1 MKNLHKGFIPQR
13 SLFISSVFIE
23 ALRQTLPATFSRQV
37 AADAIKGI
45 YSAGRLATL
54 DSKGEGPGGVRIG
67 RCVGY
72 ERETFLRWLE
82 GRMDTPAM
90 SKRLGGCVSRKAE
103 A

>member
-1 MKNLHKGFIPQR
+1 MGN
-13 SLFISSVFIE
+13 VFVE
-23 ALRQTLPATFSRQV
+23 ALRNTLPPTFSRQV
-37 AADAIKGI
+37 AAEALKGI

-67 RCVGY
+67 RCVGS
-72 ERETFLRWLE
+72 ERETYLRWLE

-90 SKRLGGCVSRKAE
+90 SKRLGGCVAHKAE